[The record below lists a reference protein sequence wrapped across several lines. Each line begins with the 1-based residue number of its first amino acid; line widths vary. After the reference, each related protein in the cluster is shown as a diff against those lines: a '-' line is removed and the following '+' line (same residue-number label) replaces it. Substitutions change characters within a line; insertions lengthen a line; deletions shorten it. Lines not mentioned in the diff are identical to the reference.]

1 MIPQRRWNGGAPARS
16 RGYVLLLVL
25 FVVALA
31 AAAMAGICR
40 MSLEKAVHAS
50 RAEAELH
57 RRWAIITCRSV
68 LLNKAEA
75 VLSKAQGPVSEVR
88 REIALG
94 GLKYT
99 LIFGDEQAKANVN
112 LLYAQSGLA
121 GAEREVRSIVQASG
135 AAIPVELRPIPG
147 RGKMFGSPDADE
159 NEPLAFE
166 GFGQVFGRTQPQ
178 VLVAGRGA
186 APSATAGITCWGDGS
201 LNLRRA
207 SDEAVRAVLAHH
219 LPAGEISRL
228 LAFRARNP
236 KLEDSELLDA
246 LALPAAR
253 REAVEDLLTSESACH
268 SLWIISDS
276 GDRNGYDLAIT
287 EGEAAVIMFN
297 W

>member
-1 MIPQRRWNGGAPARS
+1 MMRWNHSQRARR

-40 MSLEKAVHAS
+40 MCLEKAVHAS

-57 RRWAIITCRSV
+57 RRWAVITCRSV
-68 LLNKAEA
+68 LINKAEA
-75 VLSKAQGPVSEVR
+75 MLSKERDSISEVR
-88 REIALG
+88 RDIRLG
-94 GLKYT
+94 GSAYT

-135 AAIPVELRPIPG
+135 AAMPVELRPIPG
-147 RGKMFGSPDADE
+147 RGKTFGSPDADE

-166 GFGQVFGRTQPQ
+166 GFGQVFGRTPPQ
-178 VLVAGRGA
+178 ILVAGRGA
-186 APSATAGITCWGDGS
+186 APSAVAGVTCWGDGS

-207 SDEAVRAVLAHH
+207 SDEAVRAVLARH

-228 LAFRARNP
+228 LAFRAKNP

>member
-1 MIPQRRWNGGAPARS
+1 MIGWNHSKRARRC
-16 RGYVLLLVL
+16 GYVLLLVL

-31 AAAMAGICR
+31 AAAMAGVCR

-57 RRWAIITCRSV
+57 RRWAVITCRSV

-75 VLSKAQGPVSEVR
+75 VLSKTNQSASEVR
-88 REIALG
+88 RDIQLA
-94 GLKYT
+94 GLRYR

-121 GAEREVRSIVQASG
+121 GTEREVRSIVQASG
-135 AAIPVELRPIPG
+135 AAIPVEVRPIPG
-147 RGKMFGSPDADE
+147 RGKSFGSPDADE

-186 APSATAGITCWGDGS
+186 SPSAVAGVTCWGDGS

-207 SDEAVRAVLAHH
+207 SDEAVRAVLGRH
-219 LPAGEISRL
+219 LPAGE
-228 LAFRARNP
+228 
-236 KLEDSELLDA
+236 
-246 LALPAAR
+246 
-253 REAVEDLLTSESACH
+253 
-268 SLWIISDS
+268 
-276 GDRNGYDLAIT
+276 
-287 EGEAAVIMFN
+287 
-297 W
+297 